1 MSKSIEGPL
10 AVCSRQRMEAS
21 GLRAL
26 MLVLWLVA
34 GLVPS
39 LAVSAVIEVSL
50 SQNPVP
56 LGESFSLRF
65 SSDREPSG
73 DPDFSPLS
81 QQFEILN
88 QRRSSQFSFQNGH
101 MQRAYLF
108 EVELI
113 AKTAGKIEI
122 PPIAFGADRSNPF
135 SVTITHG
142 AVAQKRPGESEL
154 FLEVEAS
161 PKNPYVSQEVVL
173 SVRVLSRVSFSGDLA
188 QPALD
193 GLNLS
198 KLNGDRQFS
207 ALRGGAQYRVN
218 ERRYVFFPNQSG
230 TLVIPPVNLTAELRD
245 PAGPDPFSVRPR
257 QQRFHSEPVAL
268 EVRPIPAAFKGKVW
282 LPLRKLEI
290 EEDWQPKAFEVAQG
304 DPLTRSLTVKAE
316 GGTQGMIPDVLGESG
331 AIAGVQQ
338 YADQPE
344 LSEIL
349 GSEGLAS
356 QRKEKRA
363 YIASGSDFEVPAVA
377 VPWWNTKTDRME
389 VALLPGRM
397 VKVRP
402 GTSAM
407 PVPGPFQAPGLP
419 SSQTP
424 EGVAGLASVPA
435 ASEAPTEGASPWNAA
450 GVWQAATGVFLLLW
464 IATLGLWLNARQ
476 GAKGQTDA
484 SLTRPEKGPGE
495 RPAPA
500 GAQALEAAI
509 RDQAWQR
516 AHQILSNWGQS
527 QWPLETGLPLE
538 DQLDASLGAPYQAL
552 KRSLYAPGHAGFAEG
567 EALVLAFKKACASA
581 PRSAG
586 RKASGREDPAL
597 EPLYRS

>member
-1 MSKSIEGPL
+1 MSKSKGPF
-10 AVCSRQRMEAS
+10 AGCSRQRMEAS

-34 GLVPS
+34 GLLPS

-142 AVAQKRPGESEL
+142 AVTQKRPGESEL

-245 PAGPDPFSVRPR
+245 SAGPDPFSVRPR

-344 LSEIL
+344 LSETL

-389 VALLPGRM
+389 YATLPARTIKVLAPLNAPDANSVVPGASLAGSGLAVPGGSGTDGGTIGAFGSNPLWISTTVLFAALWLATTFLWLRNRQQLAYVETTAVPTVARATVATAGKAAAPVSISADTALRVLKTACDNRNLADIRKALL
-397 VKVRP
+397 K
-402 GTSAM
+402 
-407 PVPGPFQAPGLP
+407 
-419 SSQTP
+419 
-424 EGVAGLASVPA
+424 
-435 ASEAPTEGASPWNAA
+435 
-450 GVWQAATGVFLLLW
+450 
-464 IATLGLWLNARQ
+464 
-476 GAKGQTDA
+476 
-484 SLTRPEKGPGE
+484 
-495 RPAPA
+495 
-500 GAQALEAAI
+500 
-509 RDQAWQR
+509 
-516 AHQILSNWGQS
+516 WGQS
-527 QWPLETGLPLE
+527 AFGDNDLLTL
-538 DQLDASLGAPYQAL
+538 DQLAQASDDPQLSSLLATLDRALYGNAAAQVDASTLYQRVESLHKLG
-552 KRSLYAPGHAGFAEG
+552 
-567 EALVLAFKKACASA
+567 FKKQN
-581 PRSAG
+581 G
-586 RKASGREDPAL
+586 DKYAL
-597 EPLYRS
+597 PPLYKA

>member
-1 MSKSIEGPL
+1 MSESIEGPF
-10 AVCSRQRMEAS
+10 AGRSRQRMEGS
-21 GLRAL
+21 GLRFL
-26 MLVLWLVA
+26 ILVLWLVG
-34 GLVPS
+34 GLLPS
-39 LAVSAVIEVSL
+39 LALSAVIEVNL
-50 SQNPVP
+50 SRNPVP

-101 MQRAYLF
+101 MQRAYTF

-142 AVAQKRPGESEL
+142 AVTQKRPGEAEL

-188 QPALD
+188 QPALE

-198 KLNGDRQFS
+198 KLNGDRQYS
-207 ALRGGAQYRVN
+207 ALRGGTQYRVN

-230 TLVIPPVNLTAELRD
+230 PLVIPPVNLTAELRD
-245 PAGPDPFSVRPR
+245 SAGPDPFSARPR
-257 QQRFHSEPVAL
+257 QQRFHSEPLTL

-290 EEDWQPKAFEVAQG
+290 QEEWQPKDFEVAQG
-304 DPLTRSLTVKAE
+304 DPLTRSLTLKAE

-331 AIAGVQQ
+331 AIGGVQQ

-344 LSEIL
+344 LSETL

-377 VPWWNTKTDRME
+377 VPWWNTKTDRLE
-389 VALLPGRM
+389 VALLPGRT

-407 PVPGPFQAPGLP
+407 PVPGPREAPALS

-424 EGVAGLASVPA
+424 QGTAGLAPVPA
-435 ASEAPTEGASPWNAA
+435 ASEGSAEGGLSWGAA
-450 GVWQAATGVFLLLW
+450 GVWKASTAVFLMLW
-464 IATLGLWLNARQ
+464 LATLGLWLKARQ
-476 GAKGQTDA
+476 GAKGLTEA
-484 SLTRPEKGPGE
+484 SLKTPEKDPGE

-500 GAQALEAAI
+500 KVHALEAAI
-509 RDQAWQR
+509 RDQAWHR
-516 AHQILSNWGQS
+516 AHQILSAWGQS
-527 QWPLETGLPLE
+527 RWPLDTALPLE

-552 KRSLYAPGHAGFAEG
+552 KRSLYAPGHSGFTEG
-567 EALVLAFKKACASA
+567 EALVLAFKRACELPSGSA
-581 PRSAG
+581 R
-586 RKASGREDPAL
+586 RKASGPKDPAL